1 MTALFL
7 RIQCQMK
14 VTKHTCVP
22 VTCAELI
29 STAISV
35 TSVLPGARAGNGGV
49 RVPASITA
57 LWVCR
62 GRNEPANRNPRLS
75 DVTFTT
81 C

>member
-1 MTALFL
+1 
-7 RIQCQMK
+7 MK

-22 VTCAELI
+22 VRCAELI

-49 RVPASITA
+49 RLPASLTS

-62 GRNEPANRNPRLS
+62 GGNEPVNINRQLG

-81 C
+81 S